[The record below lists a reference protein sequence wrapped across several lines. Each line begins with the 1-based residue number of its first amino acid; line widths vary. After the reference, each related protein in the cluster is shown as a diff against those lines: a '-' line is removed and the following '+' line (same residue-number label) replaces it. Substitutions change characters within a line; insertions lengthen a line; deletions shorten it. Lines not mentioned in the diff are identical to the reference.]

1 MGYRM
6 SVTIEIDA
14 PQLLPDLLAGLN
26 AGGCSVERINSRA
39 CRVILAPGADKHA
52 EVCQLRFYVRAWA
65 LRYGDVAL
73 SVRPDA

>member
-1 MGYRM
+1 
-6 SVTIEIDA
+6 
-14 PQLLPDLLAGLN
+14 
-26 AGGCSVERINSRA
+26 VELINSRA
-39 CRVILAPGADKHA
+39 CRVILAPGVDERA